1 MDDLHSSV
9 TDLVCLDDSFITM
22 VIPESLML
30 FIYVHVQVYCT
41 QWYMKWNSTKY
52 KVIYLHC
59 ISIYIYIYGIVGIIH
74 LYECGIVKFHGGK
87 RFTVEDEPL
96 SSPRLW
102 ILTRDAVFMKNTKYI
117 VMYLHVHFIP
127 TWYCMYM
134 NHWYCWLI
142 FDWQGSGDSIL
153 GVWEWEDGQSVLIEE
168 VGDFLIS
175 GNTSLISLHVQ
186 RVKLN
191 WILCLMH
198 LKFLLHAIKMNLFF
212 IFKHLESLK
221 GKSPVMEISFFH

>member
-1 MDDLHSSV
+1 
-9 TDLVCLDDSFITM
+9 
-22 VIPESLML
+22 
-30 FIYVHVQVYCT
+30 
-41 QWYMKWNSTKY
+41 
-52 KVIYLHC
+52 
-59 ISIYIYIYGIVGIIH
+59 
-74 LYECGIVKFHGGK
+74 
-87 RFTVEDEPL
+87 
-96 SSPRLW
+96 
-102 ILTRDAVFMKNTKYI
+102 MKNTKYL

-186 RVKLN
+186 RVKSN
-191 WILCLMH
+191 WILCWMH
-198 LKFLLHAIKMNLFF
+198 LKFLLHAKWICFF
-212 IFKHLESLK
+212 YYSASGITQGKVTSDGNFFFSLDSQVFFSYFSLEMKTNKYTHSYLYDLLAMGSIHCNRKH
-221 GKSPVMEISFFH
+221 VTIYT